1 MEAGEADRNIV
12 EFGFEGEKETVWL
25 WREKWGAL
33 KLRPRPLHDPS
44 STSPNPL
51 PLNTPMEGHP

>member
-25 WREKWGAL
+25 WREK
-33 KLRPRPLHDPS
+33 
-44 STSPNPL
+44 
-51 PLNTPMEGHP
+51 GHPRKVGGLACF